1 MKRILVLDDEQ
12 DVDFIFKVM
21 LEDEIADGKLSI
33 DFFSNP
39 QECLD
44 DLARRPDDV
53 YDFILSD
60 INMPQIN
67 GVQFARILRNRG
79 YKGRI
84 AFISAYL
91 MDDYEEDM
99 KILNIE
105 HFFSKPLNFNEIKA
119 VLQIT

>member
-1 MKRILVLDDEQ
+1 MKKILVLDDEQ

-21 LEDEIADGKLSI
+21 LEDEINDGKLQI

-44 DLARRPDDV
+44 QLAHHPTYT
-53 YDFILSD
+53 YDYIFSD

-67 GVQFARILRNRG
+67 GVQFARVLRNRG

-91 MDDYEEDM
+91 VDDYENDM

-105 HFFSKPLNFNEIKA
+105 NFFSKPLNFNEIKK
-119 VLQIT
+119 VLQI

>member
-21 LEDEIADGKLSI
+21 LEDEIAAGKLQI

-44 DLARRPDDV
+44 DLARRPNNV
-53 YDFILSD
+53 YDYIFSD

-67 GVQFARILRNRG
+67 GVQFSRILRNRG
-79 YKGRI
+79 YRGPI

-91 MDDYEEDM
+91 VDDYEDDM
-99 KILNIE
+99 KLLDINM
-105 HFFSKPLNFNEIKA
+105 FFSKPLNFNDIKD
-119 VLQIT
+119 LLKL

>member
-21 LEDEIADGKLSI
+21 LEDEIADGKLQV

-44 DLARRPDDV
+44 DLARRPNDE
-53 YDFILSD
+53 YDYIFSD

-67 GVQFARILRNRG
+67 GVQFSRILRNRG
-79 YKGRI
+79 YKGPI

-91 MDDYEEDM
+91 VDDYEDDM
-99 KILNIE
+99 KLLDINV
-105 HFFSKPLNFNEIKA
+105 FFSKPLNFNDIKQ
-119 VLQIT
+119 LLGL